1 LLCGSFTV
9 TSYTCNR
16 ESGEL
21 GDVGCGSNRH
31 RLFRGGALGRNSGQN
46 KDVAQIR
53 LVKKDVIVI

>member
-1 LLCGSFTV
+1 V

-46 KDVAQIR
+46 KDVAQIQ